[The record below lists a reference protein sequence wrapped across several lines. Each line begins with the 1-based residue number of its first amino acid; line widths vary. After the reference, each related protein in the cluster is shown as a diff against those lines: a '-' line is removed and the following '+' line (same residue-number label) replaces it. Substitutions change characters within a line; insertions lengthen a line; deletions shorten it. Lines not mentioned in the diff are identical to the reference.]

1 MSSKI
6 DFEKHSESV
15 RLAYKDLMAL
25 ILRGENK
32 MVTEWARLHA
42 TERHEIDIWRLTTRL
57 IQGCEAILDEI
68 EAKRGDLKRER
79 EESK

>member
-15 RLAYKDLMAL
+15 RLAYRGLMAL

-42 TERHEIDIWRLTTRL
+42 TRL
-57 IQGCEAILDEI
+57 IQDCEAILDEI
-68 EAKRGDLKRER
+68 ETKRGDLKKER